1 MKRIS
6 LTISLFFVWCL
17 AGCGGGQSQ
26 EVRWI
31 KGSMPESG
39 NFDGVYQSDFGRL
52 ELTANGGT
60 AVGLYESDQHHGRI
74 EGKIEGNLLFF
85 NWTQWNEE
93 MRGKVRKTSGE
104 GVFQYVIEEVPMGNK
119 TKEYHR
125 LEGWWGYDK
134 GEFTNRWNGPKL
146 SSRAKKRL
154 KPREKS
160 ASDGGDP
167 EYNTSVGFGDSQ
179 QEESSS
185 GGSYEEEEEEEDEGG
200 GLDDVF

>member
-6 LTISLFFVWCL
+6 LLAISLFLVWCL
-17 AGCGGGQSQ
+17 AGCGGSQTQ

-31 KGSMPESG
+31 KGSMPASG

-52 ELTANGGT
+52 ELTANGAT
-60 AVGLYESDQHHGRI
+60 VVGLYESDQHYGRV
-74 EGKIEGNLLFF
+74 EGKIEGNLLLF

-104 GVFQYVIEEVPMGNK
+104 GVFQYVIEEVPIGNK

-125 LEGWWGYDK
+125 LEGWWGYDD
-134 GEFTNRWNGPKL
+134 GDLTNRWNGPKL

-154 KPREKS
+154 KPHEES
-160 ASDGGDP
+160 ASSGGDDG
-167 EYNTSVGFGDSQ
+167 YNTSVGFDDSQ
-179 QEESSS
+179 EEPS
-185 GGSYEEEEEEEDEGG
+185 GGGSHEEEEEEEDEGG